1 MENCGFVRRQAWWQ
15 LLCAR
20 RTSSVSA
27 SIAIS
32 LHHKKNCS
40 RRVSSFIPLNS
51 ASAMDEN
58 RHTNHNRGKH
68 NKTCTARS
76 LVVWKMTCAP
86 TAIPHDR
93 RCLASSHCCVTRQP
107 KEVTS
112 VSIDHACSSRRPG
125 VPPTPIKPL
134 EGIKGRKEELKK
146 ENNGQKTRHMQ
157 QVSKRKT
164 SSVANTWLRTLH
176 RDNLAYVFDTSA
188 QRHHM

>member
-1 MENCGFVRRQAWWQ
+1 MCSSNVIC
-15 LLCAR
+15 LCIHCHITAPQ
-20 RTSSVSA
+20 
-27 SIAIS
+27 
-32 LHHKKNCS
+32 KKDYS
-40 RRVSSFIPLNS
+40 RRASSFIPLNS

-58 RHTNHNRGKH
+58 RHTNHNRSKH

-76 LVVWKMTCAP
+76 PVVWNMTCAP

-125 VPPTPIKPL
+125 VPPPPIKPL
-134 EGIKGRKEELKK
+134 EGIEGRKEELKK

-157 QVSKRKT
+157 QVTKRNT
-164 SSVANTWLRTLH
+164 SSVANTWPRTLH
-176 RDNLAYVFDTSA
+176 RDNLAYVFDSSA